1 MASRSINAFKV
12 GVFVVV
18 ALIIVIATMF
28 WAKGFYV
35 YRDMRD
41 MKVYF
46 KMVTGLKKGDP
57 VMVNGVIKGKV
68 KDFNLEGDSVLV
80 EFLLEKDVKIKKD
93 YKIEIV
99 STELLG
105 GKTINISQGNS
116 QEEVDYNV
124 PLSGSKMNDMLAL
137 INNVNE
143 LTEEVR
149 GLIGNFNK
157 AAEDLQSILLSV
169 NEVVGDPKVKNEL
182 KTTISNIQATSRNL
196 NSLVAENKLSLKDI
210 TDKTSGTI
218 DKVNITIDNV
228 NTMLDE
234 NKPNIETTINDIK
247 VLTKKIDGLVENLN
261 TVVNDLQDK
270 NKGVGKFIYDDKFY
284 NNLNNLLIE
293 IEGLTK
299 KIREEGVKINLF

>member
-80 EFLLEKDVKIKKD
+80 EFLLERDVKIKKD
-93 YKIEIV
+93 YRIEIV

-116 QEEVDYNV
+116 QEEVDYNI
-124 PLSGSKMNDMLAL
+124 PLSGSKMNDILAL

-143 LTEEVR
+143 LTEEVK

-157 AAEDLQSILLSV
+157 AAEDLQSILISV

-182 KTTISNIQATSRNL
+182 KSTISNIQLTSRNL

-210 TDKTSGTI
+210 TDKTSGAI

-247 VLTKKIDGLVENLN
+247 VLTKKIDGLVENLY
-261 TVVNDLQDK
+261 TIVNDLQDK

-284 NNLNNLLIE
+284 NNLNKLLIE

>member
-41 MKVYF
+41 LKVYF

-80 EFLLEKDVKIKKD
+80 EFLLERDVKIKKD

-116 QEEVDYNV
+116 PEEIDYNV
-124 PLSGSKMNDMLAL
+124 PLSGSKMNDILAL

-143 LTEEVR
+143 LTEQVK

-157 AAEDLQSILLSV
+157 AAEDLQNILASV
-169 NEVVGDPKVKNEL
+169 DEVIGDPKVKNEL
-182 KTTISNIQATSRNL
+182 KSTISNIQITSSNL
-196 NSLVAENKLSLKDI
+196 NSLVSENKISLKNI

-218 DKVNITIDNV
+218 DKVNTTIDNV

-234 NKPNIETTINDIK
+234 NKPNIETTISEIK
-247 VLTKKIDGLVENLN
+247 VLTQKIDGLVENLN
-261 TVVNDLQDK
+261 GIVSNLQDK
-270 NKGVGKFIYDDKFY
+270 NKGVGKFIYDDKFFD
-284 NNLNNLLIE
+284 NLNKVLIE
-293 IEGLTK
+293 IENLSK

>member
-1 MASRSINAFKV
+1 MSHRSLNAFKV

-18 ALIIVIATMF
+18 ALGIVIATMF

-35 YRDMRD
+35 HKDMRD
-41 MKVYF
+41 LKVYF

-68 KDFNLEGDSVLV
+68 KDFELEGDSVLV
-80 EFLLEKDVKIKKD
+80 EFMLEKDVKIKKD

-116 QEEVDYNV
+116 NEEVDYNV
-124 PLSGSKMNDMLAL
+124 PLSGAKMNDILAL

-143 LTEEVR
+143 LTEQVR
-149 GLIGNFNK
+149 GLVGNFNK
-157 AAEDLQSILLSV
+157 AAEDLENILVSI

-182 KTTISNIQATSRNL
+182 KSTISNIQVTSRNL
-196 NSLVAENKLSLKDI
+196 NSLVSENKISLKNI

-218 DKVNITIDNV
+218 DKVNTTIDNV
-228 NTMLDE
+228 NSILDE
-234 NKPNIETTINDIK
+234 NKPNVETTIKDIK
-247 VLTKKIDGLVENLN
+247 TLTQKIDGLVENLN
-261 TVVNDLQDK
+261 VLVTDIQDK
-270 NKGVGKFIYDDKFY
+270 NKGVGKFIYDDKLF
-284 NNLNNLLIE
+284 NNLNDVLLE
-293 IEGLTK
+293 IERLSK

>member
-80 EFLLEKDVKIKKD
+80 EFLLERDVKIKKD
-93 YKIEIV
+93 YRIEIV

-124 PLSGSKMNDMLAL
+124 PLSGSKMNDILAL

-143 LTEEVR
+143 LTEEVK

-157 AAEDLQSILLSV
+157 AAEDLQSILISV

-182 KTTISNIQATSRNL
+182 KTTISNIQLTSRNL

-261 TVVNDLQDK
+261 TIVNDLQDK